1 MSRPSVSLCVFAYN
15 EEASIAACLDAIG
28 AAAAEGDLTAH
39 VMING
44 CTDRTE
50 AIVRAYR
57 PQGFR
62 VVPVVIPLGDK
73 ANAWN
78 VYTHEA
84 APAGAEFHV
93 FTDGDMEMRSG
104 SIAGFAAAFAAEP
117 EAWGC
122 AALPV
127 TGRSREAFRAQLMRE
142 RWMAGNLYALS
153 REALL
158 AFRATGVR
166 LPRGVF
172 GEDGLVTT
180 LVKYSL
186 DTLGAR
192 HDARVTATQQGGF
205 AFRALSPWSLGD
217 LRIYRNR
224 KRRYALRQL
233 QGEMLYPLL
242 YEKGVGAM
250 PEHVVDLY
258 RARFGRTRLGWRGIE
273 TIFALEARR
282 RVERDL
288 ARAAEA
294 VKAEDRAHLY
304 S

>member
-1 MSRPSVSLCVFAYN
+1 MPRPSVSLCVFAYN

-28 AAAAEGDLTAH
+28 ACAGEGDLTAH

-50 AIVRAYR
+50 EVVRAYQ
-57 PQGFR
+57 PKGFR
-62 VVPVVIPLGDK
+62 VVPVVIRLGDK

-78 VYTHEA
+78 TYTHEA
-84 APAGAEFHV
+84 APADADIHV
-93 FTDGDMEMRSG
+93 FTDGDMEMRPG
-104 SIAGFAAAFAAEP
+104 SIAGFAEAFAAQP

-127 TGRSREAFRAQLMRE
+127 TGRSREAFRAQLKGE
-142 RWMAGNLYALS
+142 RWMAGNLYALR
-153 REALL
+153 REALM
-158 AFRATGVR
+158 AFREKTVR
-166 LPRGVF
+166 LPRGIF

-180 LVKYSL
+180 LVKYGL
-186 DTLGAR
+186 DTLGPR
-192 HDARVTATQQGGF
+192 VDTRVTATEQGGF

-250 PEHVVDLY
+250 PEHVIDLY
-258 RARFGRTRLGWRGIE
+258 RARFPATRLGWRGLE
-273 TIFALEARR
+273 TIFAWEARQ
-282 RVERDL
+282 RVIRDL
-288 ARAAEA
+288 AKADEA

>member
-1 MSRPSVSLCVFAYN
+1 MPLPTVSLCVFAYN
-15 EEASIAACLDAIG
+15 EEASITACLDAIG
-28 AAAAEGDLTAH
+28 ACAGEGALTAH

-50 AIVRAYR
+50 EVVRAYR
-57 PQGFR
+57 PRGFS
-62 VVPVVIPLGDK
+62 VVPVVIRLGDK

-78 VYTHEA
+78 VYTHEV
-84 APAGAEFHV
+84 APAEVDFHV
-93 FTDGDMEMRSG
+93 YTDGDMEMRPG
-104 SIAGFAAAFAAEP
+104 SIAGFAERFAAEP

-127 TGRSREAFRAQLMRE
+127 TGRSREAFRAQLQAE
-142 RWMAGNLYALS
+142 RWMAGNLYALR

-158 AFRATGVR
+158 AFRAKGVR
-166 LPRGVF
+166 LPRGIF

-180 LVKYSL
+180 LVKYGL
-186 DTLGAR
+186 DTLGPR
-192 HDARVTATQQGGF
+192 VDARVTATEQGGF
-205 AFRALSPWSLGD
+205 AFRALEPWRLRD
-217 LRIYRNR
+217 WRIYRNR

-233 QGEMLYPLL
+233 QAEMLYPLL

-250 PEHVVDLY
+250 PEHVIDLY
-258 RARFGRTRLGWRGIE
+258 RARFGQTRLGWRGLD
-273 TIFALEARR
+273 TVFAWEARR
-282 RVERDL
+282 RVRRDL
-288 ARAAEA
+288 AHADEA

>member
-1 MSRPSVSLCVFAYN
+1 MSRPTVSLCVFAYN
-15 EEASIAACLDAIG
+15 EEASITACLDAI
-28 AAAAEGDLTAH
+28 AACAEEGDLTAH

-50 AIVRAYR
+50 EVVRAYR

-62 VVPVVIPLGDK
+62 VVPVIIRLGDK

-78 VYTHEA
+78 TYTHEV
-84 APAGAEFHV
+84 APAEAEFHV
-93 FTDGDMEMRSG
+93 FTDGDMEMRPG
-104 SIAGFAAAFAAEP
+104 SIAGFAERFAAEP

-127 TGRSREAFRAQLMRE
+127 TGRSRAAFRAQLLRE
-142 RWMAGNLYALS
+142 RWMAGNLYAL
-153 REALL
+153 RGEALL
-158 AFRATGVR
+158 AFRAKGVR

-180 LVKYSL
+180 LLKYSL
-186 DTLGAR
+186 DTRGAR
-192 HDARVTATQQGGF
+192 NDARITATERGGF
-205 AFRALSPWSLGD
+205 AFRALSPWRLGD

-224 KRRYALRQL
+224 RRRYALRQL

-242 YEKGVGAM
+242 YEEGVGAM
-250 PEHVVDLY
+250 PEHVLDLY
-258 RARFGRTRLGWRGIE
+258 RARFGRTRLAWRGLE
-273 TIFALEARR
+273 TIFAIEARR
-282 RVERDL
+282 RVARDL
-288 ARAAEA
+288 ARAGEA